1 MSGSGFDEP
10 TRQIITGTLAAAVA
24 SAAASR
30 IDDPIDP
37 IRHIAFYL
45 LPNDDMQAVF
55 RVGRGAVQSSPRTGR
70 VLLCAPL
77 SAQLVAVRHRA
88 VAALPNVTSMSFG
101 PSAAMV
107 LVQVR
112 ARPALLN
119 DRAAQ
124 NHRAGARRSA
134 QSLRVDVHGGLTTVS
149 AFRSFPAAAPP
160 DPSSCARRGR
170 WASADAAGPLHDP
183 TGRAGLDCSSSKSK
197 SARSAV
203 TPGVSGVERAPAAGL
218 HGTCMSTTRCLAMWL
233 S

>member
-1 MSGSGFDEP
+1 MRERFGQNLYILFTSPCNPHRGALV
-10 TRQIITGTLAAAVA
+10 LAGRWSWRSAKLAVHRPSAAVCA
-24 SAAASR
+24 AERAAGGCATPCRGSA
-30 IDDPIDP
+30 PQCN
-37 IRHIAFYL
+37 L
-45 LPNDDMQAVF
+45 
-55 RVGRGAVQSSPRTGR
+55 
-70 VLLCAPL
+70 
-77 SAQLVAVRHRA
+77 
-88 VAALPNVTSMSFG
+88 SMSFG

-149 AFRSFPAAAPP
+149 ASRSFLAAAPP

-183 TGRAGLDCSSSKSK
+183 TRRAGLGCSSSKSK
-197 SARSAV
+197 SARRAV

>member
-1 MSGSGFDEP
+1 MGENVYILF
-10 TRQIITGTLAAAVA
+10 TLSVTNIGERSCSPA
-24 SAAASR
+24 
-30 IDDPIDP
+30 
-37 IRHIAFYL
+37 
-45 LPNDDMQAVF
+45 
-55 RVGRGAVQSSPRTGR
+55 VGRGAEPSSPRTAR
-70 VLLCAPL
+70 LLLCAPL
-77 SAQLVAVRHRA
+77 SAQLVARHRA

-149 AFRSFPAAAPP
+149 ASRSFLAAAPP

-183 TGRAGLDCSSSKSK
+183 TGRARLGCSSSKSK

-218 HGTCMSTTRCLAMWL
+218 HGTGMSTARCLAMWL

>member
-1 MSGSGFDEP
+1 M
-10 TRQIITGTLAAAVA
+10 LAGRWSWRSAKLAVHRPGAAVCTA
-24 SAAASR
+24 ERAAGGCATPCRGSA
-30 IDDPIDP
+30 P
-37 IRHIAFYL
+37 
-45 LPNDDMQAVF
+45 
-55 RVGRGAVQSSPRTGR
+55 G
-70 VLLCAPL
+70 
-77 SAQLVAVRHRA
+77 
-88 VAALPNVTSMSFG
+88 NVTSMIW

-149 AFRSFPAAAPP
+149 ASRSFLAAAPP

-183 TGRAGLDCSSSKSK
+183 TRRAGLGCSSSKSRLK
-197 SARSAV
+197 EQKRSLCRH
-203 TPGVSGVERAPAAGL
+203 PGCLGGGE
-218 HGTCMSTTRCLAMWL
+218 GTCSRAARHLHVDRALPGDVVELVRSSCGPGTL
-233 S
+233 

>member
-1 MSGSGFDEP
+1 MLAGRWSWSCAK
-10 TRQIITGTLAAAVA
+10 LAAHRP
-24 SAAASR
+24 SAAVCAAER
-30 IDDPIDP
+30 AAGGCATPC
-37 IRHIAFYL
+37 
-45 LPNDDMQAVF
+45 
-55 RVGRGAVQSSPRTGR
+55 RG
-70 VLLCAPL
+70 
-77 SAQLVAVRHRA
+77 SARG
-88 VAALPNVTSMSFG
+88 NVTSMIW

-149 AFRSFPAAAPP
+149 ASRSFLAAAPP

-197 SARSAV
+197 SARRAV

-218 HGTCMSTTRCLAMWL
+218 HGTCMSTARCLDWVRGKEGANE
-233 S
+233 

>member
-1 MSGSGFDEP
+1 MGQNVYILFTLSVTNSP
-10 TRQIITGTLAAAVA
+10 KRSCSLAA
-24 SAAASR
+24 
-30 IDDPIDP
+30 
-37 IRHIAFYL
+37 
-45 LPNDDMQAVF
+45 
-55 RVGRGAVQSSPRTGR
+55 GRGAEPSSPRTGR

-124 NHRAGARRSA
+124 NHHAGARRSA

-149 AFRSFPAAAPP
+149 ASRSFLAAAPP

-183 TGRAGLDCSSSKSK
+183 TGRARAGLQLLKEQKRSPCRHPGRLGGGEGTCSRAARHLHVDHALSGDVVEL
-197 SARSAV
+197 ARSGCG
-203 TPGVSGVERAPAAGL
+203 PGPL
-218 HGTCMSTTRCLAMWL
+218 
-233 S
+233 

>member
-1 MSGSGFDEP
+1 MCAAERAAGGCATPCRGS
-10 TRQIITGTLAAAVA
+10 
-24 SAAASR
+24 
-30 IDDPIDP
+30 
-37 IRHIAFYL
+37 
-45 LPNDDMQAVF
+45 
-55 RVGRGAVQSSPRTGR
+55 
-70 VLLCAPL
+70 APG
-77 SAQLVAVRHRA
+77 
-88 VAALPNVTSMSFG
+88 NVTSMSFG

-149 AFRSFPAAAPP
+149 ASRSFPAAAPP

-170 WASADAAGPLHDP
+170 WASADAAGPLYDP
-183 TGRAGLDCSSSKSK
+183 TRRAGLGCSSSKSK
-197 SARSAV
+197 SARHAV

>member
-1 MSGSGFDEP
+1 MNRNFPSCIGEDAFEWVGDHNKTPRSLPDVTSSN
-10 TRQIITGTLAAAVA
+10 TRYTCE
-24 SAAASR
+24 
-30 IDDPIDP
+30 DDP
-37 IRHIAFYL
+37 
-45 LPNDDMQAVF
+45 
-55 RVGRGAVQSSPRTGR
+55 
-70 VLLCAPL
+70 
-77 SAQLVAVRHRA
+77 
-88 VAALPNVTSMSFG
+88 SM
-101 PSAAMV
+101 
-107 LVQVR
+107 QVR

-183 TGRAGLDCSSSKSK
+183 TGRARLGCSSSKSK
-197 SARSAV
+197 SARRAV

-218 HGTCMSTTRCLAMWL
+218 HGTGMSTARCLAMWL

>member
-1 MSGSGFDEP
+1 MGQNVYILFTLSVTNIGERSCS
-10 TRQIITGTLAAAVA
+10 LAA
-24 SAAASR
+24 
-30 IDDPIDP
+30 
-37 IRHIAFYL
+37 
-45 LPNDDMQAVF
+45 
-55 RVGRGAVQSSPRTGR
+55 GRGAEPSSPCTGR

-124 NHRAGARRSA
+124 NHHAGARRSA

-149 AFRSFPAAAPP
+149 ASRSFLAAAPP

-170 WASADAAGPLHDP
+170 WASADAAGPLNDP
-183 TGRAGLDCSSSKSK
+183 TGRAGMGCSSSKSK
-197 SARSAV
+197 SARHAV
-203 TPGVSGVERAPAAGL
+203 TRHPGCLGGGE
-218 HGTCMSTTRCLAMWL
+218 GTCSRAARHRHVARALPGDVVKLARSSCRPGPL
-233 S
+233 

>member
-1 MSGSGFDEP
+1 MCPRGHILLFGCK
-10 TRQIITGTLAAAVA
+10 TGARHK
-24 SAAASR
+24 R
-30 IDDPIDP
+30 IDDAGDLKKLNLLNIVNEA
-37 IRHIAFYL
+37 HLNTVYEEAMESAKYFYL
-45 LPNDDMQAVF
+45 S
-55 RVGRGAVQSSPRTGR
+55 G
-70 VLLCAPL
+70 
-77 SAQLVAVRHRA
+77 
-88 VAALPNVTSMSFG
+88 
-101 PSAAMV
+101 
-107 LVQVR
+107 QVR
-112 ARPALLN
+112 ARPALLK

-149 AFRSFPAAAPP
+149 ASRSFLAAAPP

-218 HGTCMSTTRCLAMWL
+218 HGTGMSTARCLAMWL

>member
-1 MSGSGFDEP
+1 MANASCTATAARHCTVSSRNACSYWRKHESTGSATDWRLIASSSLHRCNQLPERSCSPAVGCGAEP
-10 TRQIITGTLAAAVA
+10 
-24 SAAASR
+24 S
-30 IDDPIDP
+30 
-37 IRHIAFYL
+37 
-45 LPNDDMQAVF
+45 LP
-55 RVGRGAVQSSPRTGR
+55 GTGR
-70 VLLCAPL
+70 VLLREPL
-77 SAQLVAVRHRA
+77 SSQLVAVQPSGECNLDDLARRRPWCWCRY
-88 VAALPNVTSMSFG
+88 ALG
-101 PSAAMV
+101 
-107 LVQVR
+107 
-112 ARPALLN
+112 PALLN

-149 AFRSFPAAAPP
+149 ASRSFLAAAPP

-203 TPGVSGVERAPAAGL
+203 TPGVSEVERAPAAGL

>member
-1 MSGSGFDEP
+1 MYTFSS
-10 TRQIITGTLAAAVA
+10 
-24 SAAASR
+24 
-30 IDDPIDP
+30 
-37 IRHIAFYL
+37 L
-45 LPNDDMQAVF
+45 LSVTNIGERSCLPA
-55 RVGRGAVQSSPRTGR
+55 VGRGAEPSLPGTGQ
-70 VLLCAPL
+70 VLLRASL
-77 SAQLVAVRHRA
+77 SAQLVAVQHHA

-149 AFRSFPAAAPP
+149 ASRSFLAAAPP

-183 TGRAGLDCSSSKSK
+183 TRRAGLGCSSSKSK
-197 SARSAV
+197 STRHAV
-203 TPGVSGVERAPAAGL
+203 PPGVSGVERAPAAGL
-218 HGTCMSTTRCLAMWL
+218 HGTGMSTARCLAMWL

>member
-1 MSGSGFDEP
+1 MQSTPYRAQGALAHPSQLPLTFAVKYTAELKIQIASI
-10 TRQIITGTLAAAVA
+10 TRDA
-24 SAAASR
+24 SCVSR
-30 IDDPIDP
+30 WD
-37 IRHIAFYL
+37 RTFSSNVFSSL
-45 LPNDDMQAVF
+45 LSVTNIGERSCLPA
-55 RVGRGAVQSSPRTGR
+55 VGRGAEPSLPGTGQ
-70 VLLCAPL
+70 VLLRASL
-77 SAQLVAVRHRA
+77 SAQLVAVQHHA

-149 AFRSFPAAAPP
+149 ASRSFPAAAPP

-170 WASADAAGPLHDP
+170 WASADAAGPLYDP
-183 TGRAGLDCSSSKSK
+183 TRLAKEELGRSPPRK
-197 SARSAV
+197 R
-203 TPGVSGVERAPAAGL
+203 VER
-218 HGTCMSTTRCLAMWL
+218 R
-233 S
+233 

>member
-1 MSGSGFDEP
+1 MCEWL
-10 TRQIITGTLAAAVA
+10 RQNVYILFTLSVTNIGERSCSLAA
-24 SAAASR
+24 
-30 IDDPIDP
+30 
-37 IRHIAFYL
+37 
-45 LPNDDMQAVF
+45 
-55 RVGRGAVQSSPRTGR
+55 GRGAEPSSPRTGR

-77 SAQLVAVRHRA
+77 SAQLVAVRHHA

-149 AFRSFPAAAPP
+149 ASRSFLAAAPP

-218 HGTCMSTTRCLAMWL
+218 HGTCMSTARCLAMWL

>member
-1 MSGSGFDEP
+1 MLVDIHTLPLRLRVSASCYTPSYLAEDTKCQLRR
-10 TRQIITGTLAAAVA
+10 TRVA
-24 SAAASR
+24 
-30 IDDPIDP
+30 
-37 IRHIAFYL
+37 
-45 LPNDDMQAVF
+45 LPSLDVLI
-55 RVGRGAVQSSPRTGR
+55 RGA
-70 VLLCAPL
+70 
-77 SAQLVAVRHRA
+77 
-88 VAALPNVTSMSFG
+88 
-101 PSAAMV
+101 
-107 LVQVR
+107 VR

-183 TGRAGLDCSSSKSK
+183 TRRAGLGCSSSKSK
-197 SARSAV
+197 SARHAV
-203 TPGVSGVERAPAAGL
+203 TPGVSVVERAPAAGL

>member
-1 MSGSGFDEP
+1 VCLAERAAGGCATPCRGS
-10 TRQIITGTLAAAVA
+10 
-24 SAAASR
+24 
-30 IDDPIDP
+30 
-37 IRHIAFYL
+37 
-45 LPNDDMQAVF
+45 
-55 RVGRGAVQSSPRTGR
+55 
-70 VLLCAPL
+70 APG
-77 SAQLVAVRHRA
+77 
-88 VAALPNVTSMSFG
+88 NVTSMIWPVGGHGAGAGTRS
-101 PSAAMV
+101 
-107 LVQVR
+107 R

-183 TGRAGLDCSSSKSK
+183 TGRARLGCSSSKSK
-197 SARSAV
+197 SARRAV

-218 HGTCMSTTRCLAMWL
+218 HGTGMSTARCLAMWL

>member
-1 MSGSGFDEP
+1 
-10 TRQIITGTLAAAVA
+10 
-24 SAAASR
+24 
-30 IDDPIDP
+30 
-37 IRHIAFYL
+37 
-45 LPNDDMQAVF
+45 
-55 RVGRGAVQSSPRTGR
+55 
-70 VLLCAPL
+70 
-77 SAQLVAVRHRA
+77 
-88 VAALPNVTSMSFG
+88 
-101 PSAAMV
+101 MV

-149 AFRSFPAAAPP
+149 ASRSFLAAAPP

-203 TPGVSGVERAPAAGL
+203 TPGVSGGGE
-218 HGTCMSTTRCLAMWL
+218 GTCSRAARHLHVDHALSGDVVELARSGCGPGPLQSAQKYDGGSVSVESEPFCLNH
-233 S
+233 SHN